1 MAIKA
6 EEKVNGKKIAPT
18 TKDKIKKIS
27 SKLEAKKEEAPSVEK
42 KEVKDVHTLSFVPEK
57 KEWAVKRQGSSKVI
71 KYFATKLEGVEY
83 LVKVSGN
90 QNTRVV
96 IRLKNGKFQKFD
108 NAVRAL
114 NYSKTSKEDDTKA
127 LDEVPELSEE
137 ITEDSA
143 ETPEEKVVENRE
155 ESTK

>member
-1 MAIKA
+1 MATKA
-6 EEKVNGKKIAPT
+6 EEKVNSKKIVPT

-137 ITEDSA
+137 ITEDSG
-143 ETPEEKVVENRE
+143 ETPDEKVVENRE

>member
-1 MAIKA
+1 MATKA
-6 EEKVNGKKIAPT
+6 EEKVNSKKIVPT

>member
-1 MAIKA
+1 MATKA
-6 EEKVNGKKIAPT
+6 EEKVNSKKIVPT

-137 ITEDSA
+137 ITEDSG
-143 ETPEEKVVENRE
+143 ETPDEKVVEDRV